1 LTLWE
6 TVLPALV
13 VFLGPYTWLIVSA
26 ASETNL
32 GILRWLRKA
41 WNYIK
46 SRDYLFVFAIAV
58 GSYIFAF
65 EYLLY
70 LLPMFV
76 TEDFVRATSEV
87 FLTVEGFIF
96 PLTTQIKGER
106 ERHNAVLIA
115 VVAVVIGAMTVTL
128 ANFQSLQL
136 HFSSTDVVT
145 ALFKIDGAFLGI
157 LLWDFALS
165 VFYAE
170 KIMNRERR
178 RPSETEP

>member
-1 LTLWE
+1 
-6 TVLPALV
+6 
-13 VFLGPYTWLIVSA
+13 
-26 ASETNL
+26 
-32 GILRWLRKA
+32 
-41 WNYIK
+41 
-46 SRDYLFVFAIAV
+46 
-58 GSYIFAF
+58 
-65 EYLLY
+65 
-70 LLPMFV
+70 MFV